1 MIYITLEN
9 TKNVWF
15 FVTFSLQ
22 SEHFFDPYLK
32 KETYIVELS
41 LPPPT
46 AVSPDSNGSS
56 NNNCRLN
63 NLLLNKYKLFHEICI
78 YFRIFASRKHNTFLM
93 DNNVQQAQNQPI
105 LHLENLTISH
115 ENGILLSGV
124 NLDMKEGE
132 FVYLIGKSGA
142 GKTSLLRSL
151 YADFPIENGIAEVC
165 GMDVV
170 NIKRRHIPQLR
181 RHIGIV
187 FQNFRLLDDRNV
199 YANLEFVLRA
209 TGWKK
214 KNEIRNQI
222 EKTLSAV
229 GIADKAYVNP
239 MHLSEGEQQRVG
251 IARALINNPSLIL
264 ADEPTGN
271 LDPVTS
277 TEIMQLLLDINR
289 QTRTTMLISTHDFM
303 MIDKFPARVVV
314 CENGSI
320 TDTDKQ

>member
-1 MIYITLEN
+1 
-9 TKNVWF
+9 
-15 FVTFSLQ
+15 
-22 SEHFFDPYLK
+22 
-32 KETYIVELS
+32 
-41 LPPPT
+41 
-46 AVSPDSNGSS
+46 
-56 NNNCRLN
+56 
-63 NLLLNKYKLFHEICI
+63 
-78 YFRIFASRKHNTFLM
+78 M
-93 DNNVQQAQNQPI
+93 DNNAQQAQNQSI

-181 RHIGIV
+181 RRIGIV

-222 EKTLSAV
+222 EKTLSDV
-229 GIADKAYVNP
+229 GIADKAYSNP
-239 MHLSEGEQQRVG
+239 LQLSEGEQQRVG
-251 IARALINNPSLIL
+251 IARAIINNPALIL

-277 TEIMQLLLDINR
+277 TEIMQLLLDINH
-289 QTRTTMLISTHDFM
+289 QTNTTMLISTHDFM

>member
-1 MIYITLEN
+1 MGESTNSTI
-9 TKNVWF
+9 
-15 FVTFSLQ
+15 
-22 SEHFFDPYLK
+22 
-32 KETYIVELS
+32 
-41 LPPPT
+41 
-46 AVSPDSNGSS
+46 
-56 NNNCRLN
+56 
-63 NLLLNKYKLFHEICI
+63 
-78 YFRIFASRKHNTFLM
+78 
-93 DNNVQQAQNQPI
+93 NQPI
-105 LHLENLTISH
+105 VHLENLAISH
-115 ENGILLSGV
+115 ENGMLLTGV
-124 NLDMKEGE
+124 NLDLDEGE

-151 YADFPIENGIAEVC
+151 YADRPIDNGIAKVC
-165 GMDVV
+165 DFDVV

-181 RHIGIV
+181 RRIGIV

-222 EKTLSAV
+222 EKTLTAV
-229 GIADKAYVNP
+229 GIADKAFVNP

-251 IARALINNPSLIL
+251 IARALINNPALIL

-277 TEIMQLLLDINR
+277 AEIMQLLLDINQ
-289 QTRTTMLISTHDFM
+289 QTKTTMLISTHDFM

-314 CENGSI
+314 CENG
-320 TDTDKQ
+320 TLVDTEGNHQE